1 MKLKP
6 ILMAGVATAALSGAI
21 MTSALAA
28 DDQVEETRALNLQ
41 ALADARSE
49 NGSTMPMPMPMPKP
63 PTTTDDKRGKAVDP
77 GWRALVLVEPDQLG
91 EPSEVGDACAF
102 LCSAQAGFIS
112 GQNLQLDGGSY
123 PGLL

>member
-49 NGSTMPMPMPMPKP
+49 NGSTMPMPMPKP
-63 PTTTDDKRGKAVDP
+63 PTTTDDKREADGQGGPTFEGPP
-77 GWRALVLVEPDQLG
+77 GPDDMGIDDSTDADDDEEEDNSG
-91 EPSEVGDACAF
+91 ETPPPDE
-102 LCSAQAGFIS
+102 I
-112 GQNLQLDGGSY
+112 
-123 PGLL
+123 LLH